1 VVAAAAA
8 TMVVVMR
15 CLHVAKMGSEHTT
28 TDSGTS
34 TLKDFILLRKGRN
47 EKRALVGKGS
57 KMVGG
62 KRSKE
67 TKNPTLSHLNS
78 HSSLRM

>member
-1 VVAAAAA
+1 
-8 TMVVVMR
+8 M
-15 CLHVAKMGSEHTT
+15 KMGSEHTT
-28 TDSGTS
+28 TDSDTP
-34 TLKDFILLRKGRN
+34 TLKDFVLSRKGQD
-47 EKRALVGKGS
+47 EKRVLVGKGS